1 MQSHMLKDA
10 LVANFSGKMA
20 NRVERINNFGYPELT
35 NFKGFNRQSDI
46 LKSADRIIQDLS
58 EIPEKTN
65 RDLVA
70 DKYLNNLVNGF
81 IKPKTINAVHPGLI
95 DNSAEA
101 DADEDGK
108 KDYENNVTST
118 LNKQTLAG
126 KTFIIILLLAG
137 AGYGVSQSETVKGF
151 FN

>member
-70 DKYLNNLVNGF
+70 DKYINNLVNGF
-81 IKPKTINAVHPGLI
+81 VKPKTINAVHPGLI
-95 DNSAEA
+95 NNSA

-118 LNKQTLAG
+118 PNKQALAG
-126 KTFIIILLLAG
+126 KKFIVILLLAAAA
-137 AGYGVSQSETVKGF
+137 AGYGVSQSETVKDF
-151 FN
+151 FK